1 MVTYESYKKNYT
13 NLHKEIS
20 KYYVENNE
28 KDYKTN
34 LKKMETLI
42 NEEHDTKKLKRSKKV
57 LIKSIQKFDV
67 KQNIHSII
75 KEYTNNS
82 FHSDFSKCY
91 GKKAKTYFNDNKSIT
106 YRGMKLPLINIL
118 PYKRAENKVILF
130 SAFTSTSRSIKIAY
144 EFVGQKGNNNN
155 DFVVIFYIKNIHEEN
170 WISNGID
177 VVKLSCFP
185 REQEILFQA
194 FSFF

>member
-1 MVTYESYKKNYT
+1 MAYFTAR
-13 NLHKEIS
+13 
-20 KYYVENNE
+20 
-28 KDYKTN
+28 
-34 LKKMETLI
+34 LI
-42 NEEHDTKKLKRSKKV
+42 YSLND
-57 LIKSIQKFDV
+57 
-67 KQNIHSII
+67 
-75 KEYTNNS
+75 
-82 FHSDFSKCY
+82 Y

-194 FSFF
+194 FSFFLVEEVKINLNEKKAEIYLKTIGKKTILEEEIKKGKEIEFNKKEEIIEIKK